1 MLEIEGLSPEET
13 LILLTLIEEDHGY
26 RATINVTDTLFQLD
40 PDRAA
45 LVIHGWVTLLNDLM
59 SEMLEHVDNDPI
71 DMYIH

>member
-26 RATINVTDTLFQLD
+26 RATITVTDTLFQMD

-45 LVIHGWVTLLNDLM
+45 LVIHGWVSLLNDLM

>member
-13 LILLTLIEEDHGY
+13 LILLTLTEEDHGY